1 MPILEKAAVTYPY
14 LEVLLPILQQA
25 FETQKDVLDA
35 VADRMAEV
43 VAGDHLLY
51 VFGAGHAGIIAEEM
65 FYRAGG
71 LVPVVPLFGPGLLT
85 STHPATLETQ
95 LERLSGYAALLL
107 DASAITSQDLLIIH
121 SNSGRNTVAIEMAE
135 EAHKRGITV
144 VALTSVAHSRSVTSR
159 HPRGLKLMDL
169 ADYVIDNCGVVG
181 DAAVELDGAPQR
193 VGSTSTVVGATLMNA
208 LVVET
213 TRRLLDKG
221 CEAPIF
227 RSANV
232 DGSEASNQRWMEHY
246 GSRLS
251 YL

>member
-1 MPILEKAAVTYPY
+1 MIDSY
-14 LEVLLPILQQA
+14 LNVLLPILKQA

-35 VADRMAEV
+35 VAGRMTEV
-43 VAGDHLLY
+43 VAADHILY

-107 DASAITSQDLLIIH
+107 DASHITSQDLLIIH

-135 EAHKRGITV
+135 EARKRSIPV
-144 VALTSVAHSRSVTSR
+144 VALTSIAHSRSVTSR
-159 HPRGLKLMDL
+159 HPKGLKLMDL
-169 ADYVIDNCGVVG
+169 ADFVLDNCGVVG
-181 DAAVELDGAPQR
+181 DAAVELEGVPAR
-193 VGSTSTVVGATLMNA
+193 VGSTSTVVGAALMNA
-208 LVVET
+208 LVVEVA
-213 TRRLLDKG
+213 RRLQAQG
-221 CEAPIF
+221 FEAPIY

-246 GSRLS
+246 GSRLN